1 MRSRLE
7 LQTLLEDLLE
17 STNVYYQ
24 PPENLKM
31 EYPCIRYYKDDIR
44 GDYADDMKYSI
55 YDVYHI
61 VVISK
66 RPDHPVINKI
76 LQIPYSSFNRHYV
89 SDELNHDV
97 IKLYF

>member
-44 GDYADDMKYSI
+44 GDYADDI
-55 YDVYHI
+55 
-61 VVISK
+61 
-66 RPDHPVINKI
+66 
-76 LQIPYSSFNRHYV
+76 
-89 SDELNHDV
+89 
-97 IKLYF
+97 